1 MAEQPHRQNSPE
13 SGHQSDDESG
23 GHYGGGHDSVR
34 EQDRLLPIANVSR
47 IMKKALPANAKIS
60 KEAKETVQE
69 CVSEFISFI
78 TGEAS
83 DKCQREKR
91 KTVNGDD
98 LLWAMGTLGF
108 EDYLEPL
115 KAYLLKYR
123 EIEGERA
130 SMAKQSEQNMNKE
143 SGAMSGSPAA
153 MMGVNGV
160 INGGAMP
167 GSMHMMQP
175 QGGYMYPQHQFV
187 QAAYQMQPMQGG
199 GVGRPIGGGGQ
210 VRGT

>member
-1 MAEQPHRQNSPE
+1 MQRMNSPE
-13 SGHQSDDESG
+13 SGHQSDEESG

-60 KEAKETVQE
+60 KDAKETVQE

-83 DKCQREKR
+83 DKCQKEKR

-115 KAYLLKYR
+115 KIYLHKYR

-130 SMAKQSEQNMNKE
+130 TMAKQGEQTMNKDA
-143 SGAMSGSPAA
+143 GVISGSPAPV
-153 MMGVNGV
+153 MGLNGM
-160 INGGAMP
+160 INAGAMP
-167 GSMHMMQP
+167 GTMQMMQP
-175 QGGYMYPQHQFV
+175 QGGYVYPQHQYMQMPYQV
-187 QAAYQMQPMQGG
+187 QSMPGSTGGAVVRTAGNGQLQG
-199 GVGRPIGGGGQ
+199 
-210 VRGT
+210 T